1 MKFHHKC
8 WNIASSIVTFTLQ
21 MRLLSLHYVNCWWNW
36 LLIHPIRMV
45 DLVCTTKF
53 DLFVDKV
60 WPFFYTKFDLSVTTK
75 FNLFCAFFT
84 TKFDLFVTTKFD
96 FSVTTKF
103 DLFVTTK
110 FDLFVTT
117 KFDLYV
123 TTKFDLI
130 FFELKNEKASRKQLD
145 FVSFL
150 PIIFF
155 NRKCNLLKKLLF
167 WSTVK
172 AA

>member
-1 MKFHHKC
+1 MLKHSIINCDIYFTNAPLEFALRKLLVKLTPHSSHSYGRPCLYNEVRPFCRQSLTFLLHKVRPFC
-8 WNIASSIVTFTLQ
+8 HNEVQPFLC
-21 MRLLSLHYVNCWWNW
+21 N
-36 LLIHPIRMV
+36 
-45 DLVCTTKF
+45 
-53 DLFVDKV
+53 KV
-60 WPFFYTKFDLSVTTK
+60 RII
-75 FNLFCAFFT
+75 FT

-167 WSTVK
+167 
-172 AA
+172 